1 MVTFL
6 YGLVVEAITLNVLVS
21 TKLEEVLTEMKLP
34 AFYEEVSSSGATY
47 SSILCFNFLCICQ
60 VFIEE
65 KEGKK
70 EEDTGAVQGT
80 LGPSASYIYIKNP
93 FRERN
98 TLFRI

>member
-1 MVTFL
+1 MYNKDWFDIGPL
-6 YGLVVEAITLNVLVS
+6 HPAIQQC
-21 TKLEEVLTEMKLP
+21 
-34 AFYEEVSSSGATY
+34 ATY

-93 FRERN
+93 F
-98 TLFRI
+98 